1 MPNVEV
7 FTFTAQAYAADPLPR
22 PQVVARTGIG
32 DLDALLGG
40 VRAGDVWVITGP
52 PRCGRSMLAVQ
63 LACSLAA
70 AGSPVRYF
78 LGRDPIQ
85 ETAARF
91 SAHTRPARLRETRDA
106 PPAQDEP
113 WLAWALDFVPQPHLH
128 HTNSWDIL
136 PGSGDCAVVV
146 DDLDLWRGDPANF
159 LELSRAQARQGN
171 SAVILT
177 IPESALR
184 MDHAPTWQRWVR
196 GADVILGL
204 EPHPDGDLV
213 LRVLSH
219 RAGPT
224 TELGVDAIFERVRIE
239 TPSSTKR
246 TAPPTRPH
254 AEAPE

>member
-1 MPNVEV
+1 VEV

-22 PQVVARTGIG
+22 PQVVARTGIE
-32 DLDALLGG
+32 DLDVLLGG
-40 VRAGDVWVITGP
+40 MRAGDVWVITGP
-52 PRCGRSMLAVQ
+52 PRSGRSMLAVQ
-63 LACSLAA
+63 LACSLAT
-70 AGSPVRYF
+70 AGAPVRYF

-85 ETAARF
+85 ETVARF

-106 PPAQDEP
+106 PPAPDEP
-113 WLAWALDFVPQPHLH
+113 WLAWALDFVPQPHSH
-128 HTNSWDIL
+128 HTNSWDVL
-136 PGSGDCAVVV
+136 PGPDDCAVVV
-146 DDLDLWRGDPANF
+146 DDLDLWRGDPADF

-204 EPHPDGDLV
+204 EPYADGDMV
-213 LRVLSH
+213 IKVLSH

-224 TELGVDAIFERVRIE
+224 TAIGVNAIFERVRVE
-239 TPSSTKR
+239 TPPSGSR
-246 TAPPTRPH
+246 VAPPTRPTTD
-254 AEAPE
+254 PSS

>member
-1 MPNVEV
+1 MEV
-7 FTFTAQAYAADPLPR
+7 FTFTAQAYATDPLPR
-22 PQVVARTGIG
+22 PPVVARTGIE

-52 PRCGRSMLAVQ
+52 PRGGRSMLAVQ
-63 LACSLAA
+63 FACSLAA

-85 ETAARF
+85 ETVARF

-106 PPAQDEP
+106 PPTPDEP
-113 WLAWALDFVPQPHLH
+113 WVTWALDFVPQPHAH
-128 HTNSWDIL
+128 HTNSWDVL

-146 DDLDLWRGDPANF
+146 DDLDLWRGDPTDF
-159 LELSRAQARQGN
+159 LELSRAQAREGN

-177 IPESALR
+177 IPEPALR

-204 EPHPDGDLV
+204 EPHPDGEMV
-213 LRVLSH
+213 IKVLSH

-224 TELGVDAIFERVRIE
+224 TELGVNAIFERVRLE
-239 TPSSTKR
+239 SPSSVKR
-246 TAPPTRPH
+246 VVPPTRPPTD
-254 AEAPE
+254 APE